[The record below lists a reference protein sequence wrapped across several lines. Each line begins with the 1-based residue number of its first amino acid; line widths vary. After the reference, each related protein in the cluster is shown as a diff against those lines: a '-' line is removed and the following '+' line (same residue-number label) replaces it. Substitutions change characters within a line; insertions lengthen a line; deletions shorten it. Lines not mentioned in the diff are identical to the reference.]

1 MSRLFAFLW
10 VFYNSSLLSG
20 ATVTKGTMDEI
31 SCVNDYLFTI
41 ICTVRISKGSNH
53 IRSISY
59 WLEFQQNGKTFNCSL
74 AKILDNY
81 QCTFQSPERFIDTE
95 HFVIKLRDNL
105 WTAMLENMY
114 KPVKHIKPVAPC
126 NLSIHWFPGGYN
138 FTWQNSYEKIQP
150 RVFLIKYLKYRL
162 WYYRSGDS
170 DDVTKIELSE
180 KLVQVEDLRL
190 EPDTE
195 YIAQVS
201 SSPIA
206 RHYYGQWSDWSPAV
220 KWRTNKHQGDGTLL
234 LVGLAACVA
243 IGIMLL
249 LCFSLKERLNLK
261 KYFSVP
267 TPEPFF
273 QSLYHKCKGDFKS
286 WVVSQGN
293 LGRPLNIE
301 EPLKLDTLVV
311 APPIDHKE
319 SYILPPLQ
327 HAQTYTTYV
336 NPWDNTYGVE
346 PQDTLLSIP
355 FMVPELSVMVGS
367 VLLKHPGPDVGDSR
381 FGDLQCSTGYS
392 NNYCTLT
399 AVGNELIRSKE
410 PEEDCDN
417 TLWLTKI

>member
-1 MSRLFAFLW
+1 
-10 VFYNSSLLSG
+10 
-20 ATVTKGTMDEI
+20 MDEI

-41 ICTVRISKGSNH
+41 TCTVRISKGSDH
-53 IRSISY
+53 IRNISY
-59 WLEFQQNGKTFNCSL
+59 WLEFQHYGKIFNCSL

-81 QCTFQSPERFIDTE
+81 QCTLQSPERFIDTE
-95 HFVIKLRDNL
+95 HFVIKLWDNL
-105 WTAMLENMY
+105 RTAMLENRY
-114 KPVKHIKPVAPC
+114 KPAKHIKPVAPC
-126 NLSIHWFPGGYN
+126 NLSVHWFPGGYN

-150 RVFLIKYLKYRL
+150 RVFLIRYLKYRL

-170 DDVTKIELSE
+170 DDVTKIELFE

-195 YIAQVS
+195 YIAKVS
-201 SSPIA
+201 SSPISN
-206 RHYYGQWSDWSPAV
+206 HYCGQWSDWSPAV
-220 KWRTNKHQGDGTLL
+220 RWRTYKRQGNGALL
-234 LVGLAACVA
+234 LVGLAACAA
-243 IGIMLL
+243 IAIMLFL
-249 LCFSLKERLNLK
+249 FFRLKPRLNLK

-273 QSLYHKCKGDFKS
+273 QSLYNKYKGDFKS
-286 WVVSQGN
+286 WVMSQGN

-327 HAQTYTTYV
+327 HTQTYTTYV
-336 NPWDNTYGVE
+336 NPLVNTYGID
-346 PQDTLLSIP
+346 PQDSLFSVP
-355 FMVPELSVMVGS
+355 FLMPELSVIVGS
-367 VLLKHPGPDVGDSR
+367 VLKHTGPDVGDSR

-399 AVGNELIRSKE
+399 ATGNELIPSKA
-410 PEEDCDN
+410 PEEDCDG
-417 TLWLTKI
+417 TLQFTKL